1 MPISPTR
8 SGTVVPVATLAAAVM
23 PSLPLSASAAEVE
36 VRAEPDANHM
46 ASAVAGGIAATF
58 PPIVATGTGTERAL
72 ADESNTVYVIT
83 GERMG
88 AQRVRNLKNRFRYAP
103 LITVTEGFGRFG
115 IGDLRICGFGGNRA
129 RIETDGITVPNAL
142 SIGGLSS
149 VNRNFVDLGT
159 LTRVEVVRG
168 PTSALYGFD
177 GPGGIVAFVTQDPS
191 DCLQQGTDACL
202 GFRVG
207 FDGERG
213 VLFAGVTSAF
223 GGKRWSRLLV
233 VAHRQGQER
242 DNEGAVGGEG
252 AARSWP
258 NRQHGDGRS
267 VLARLAFAP
276 DVTRTVH

>member
-36 VRAEPDANHM
+36 VRAEPDADHM

-83 GERMG
+83 RERMD
-88 AQRVRNLKNRFRYAP
+88 AQRVRNLKYRFRYAP

-115 IGDLRICGFGGNRA
+115 IGDLRIRGFGGNRA
-129 RIETDGITVPNAL
+129 RIETDGITVPNPL
-142 SIGGLSS
+142 SIGSLSS

-177 GPGGIVAFVTQDPS
+177 VPGGIVAFVTQDPS
-191 DCLQQGTDACL
+191 DCLQEGTDACL